1 MGMTVKKSADAQISS
16 VFYSNKGKVAD
27 IPMGVSVSTA
37 ELVNGAILLDGTPV
51 GAATSG
57 IRKAVKMSLAL
68 AGSTS
73 TNIKVATATNQ
84 FKVGDFLMSKV
95 GGIAY
100 AITVITSSAGVDTMT
115 VGTAIDAPLSNG
127 NYVYQAAAQAA
138 ATTSAFL
145 VSPVAI
151 VGTNTL
157 VDNTTNLTVDAWV
170 IAAVKKSSI
179 GADVLSA
186 LKVNN
191 AFIAEI

>member
-1 MGMTVKKSADAQISS
+1 MGMTVKKAADAQSAS

-51 GAATSG
+51 GAASSG

-68 AGSTS
+68 AGSTAS
-73 TNIKVATATNQ
+73 AIKVATATNH
-84 FKVGDFLMSKV
+84 FKVGNQIMSKV
-95 GGIAY
+95 GGKSY
-100 AITVITSSAGVDTMT
+100 DITSITSSAGVDTI
-115 VGTAIDAPLSNG
+115 VPSTAIDAPLSNG
-127 NYVYQAAAQAA
+127 NYVYEGAAEAA
-138 ATTSAFL
+138 SNTSAFK

-151 VGTNTL
+151 IGTNTL
-157 VDNTTNLTVDAWV
+157 VDTTTNLTVDAWV

-191 AFIAEI
+191 AVIAEI